1 MRESSQN
8 RIIFERQARVSAPDG
23 HVPKGRAGHPLM
35 PLEVPVGRAGCWVIR
50 KRLEIRMNKN
60 EGMFVNQKFFK
71 IYASNS
77 LEIGE
82 GEEGIRSW

>member
-1 MRESSQN
+1 MLL
-8 RIIFERQARVSAPDG
+8 A
-23 HVPKGRAGHPLM
+23 
-35 PLEVPVGRAGCWVIR
+35 VPVMHMGRWGIR

-60 EGMFVNQKFFK
+60 EGMLVNQKFFK